1 MKNEDLKKD
10 NIVEQEL
17 NEEQLNQAAGGVKG
31 PDMFD
36 NDKRNIM

>member
-17 NEEQLNQAAGGVKG
+17 NEEQLNQAAGGFKG
-31 PDMFD
+31 PDKFEDDVIRM
-36 NDKRNIM
+36 R